1 MLALHSLRTSGNCLK
16 SAICLTLSLSPV
28 FLTATATRTAAA
40 QSASPCN
47 NTVGSHQFAYV
58 ANEEGSNVSGYIIHA
73 ANGRLTPVEGS
84 PFYTGKSGPTSVAVN
99 QAGTFLYVT
108 NQDARDNDVAG
119 FRIDCDSGRLTP
131 VPGSPFAAG
140 SEPSAIAIDP
150 SGRYAYVAN
159 SGSNNVSAFHIDEN
173 SGRLMPVSGSPFAAG
188 SSPSSVAV
196 DSSGQF
202 VYVTN
207 KASDNVS
214 GYTINSTTGALTA
227 ISGSPFAAGTSPISV
242 AVDPNDRFVYVANQG
257 SDNISGFSI
266 NLPTGGLVA
275 LATSPYGPVAG
286 GVTSVTFDPSGGFVY
301 LAGSG
306 GVSAYI
312 IQTNPTDDEILPPPV
327 FPPVIPLYGELT
339 PVTGS
344 PFGGGTPGFA
354 AVDYTGT
361 FLYAANKSSNDVSA
375 YTLSLGVLKPIAASP
390 FPTGSGPVSIALVRP
405 RTTPLYTATEIP
417 ISEGLGGFVSI
428 TGAAINNK
436 GEVTGTLTTVE
447 GGPVEAGSDFGGERF
462 GSAFIYAG
470 GTTNLI
476 AFSRFSIG
484 NDINQSGQVVGQTTL
499 GPPIGAN
506 LIYKAFVY
514 TYSTNTTTVIDNVSG
529 RQSNALGINDT
540 GQVTGSLSTGTCS
553 LPVFPCNFGDI
564 HAFIYTGSGLMD
576 IGTLGGPYG
585 AGTSIN
591 NLNQI
596 VGISSLANS
605 TQNHLFLYAQGQMHD
620 LGAPSGES
628 FLNAAIN
635 NHGEIIGTTG
645 SSTSGAIS
653 YIKEGLGFRKL
664 SFLAGALN
672 DNGDIVGTK
681 QAKNGS
687 RHAFVLYGGVAPQR
701 SQSSRRAIGSLP
713 YFR

>member
-1 MLALHSLRTSGNCLK
+1 
-16 SAICLTLSLSPV
+16 
-28 FLTATATRTAAA
+28 
-40 QSASPCN
+40 
-47 NTVGSHQFAYV
+47 
-58 ANEEGSNVSGYIIHA
+58 
-73 ANGRLTPVEGS
+73 
-84 PFYTGKSGPTSVAVN
+84 
-99 QAGTFLYVT
+99 
-108 NQDARDNDVAG
+108 
-119 FRIDCDSGRLTP
+119 
-131 VPGSPFAAG
+131 
-140 SEPSAIAIDP
+140 
-150 SGRYAYVAN
+150 
-159 SGSNNVSAFHIDEN
+159 
-173 SGRLMPVSGSPFAAG
+173 MPVSGSPFAAG

-227 ISGSPFAAGTSPISV
+227 MGLFAAGTSPISV

-286 GVTSVTFDPSGGFVY
+286 GVTSVTFDPTGWFIY

-306 GVSAYI
+306 GVSAYV
-312 IQTNPTDDEILPPPV
+312 IQTNPTADEIITPPMYP
-327 FPPVIPLYGELT
+327 FVIPLYGQLT

-361 FLYAANKSSNDVSA
+361 FLYAANKSSNDISA
-375 YTLSLGVLKPIAASP
+375 YTLSRGVLTPVAASP

-417 ISEGLGGFVSI
+417 VSDGLGGVVSI

-436 GEVTGTLTTVE
+436 GEVTGTISSVESGSVE
-447 GGPVEAGSDFGGERF
+447 GGQAAGGEHF

-476 AFSRFSIG
+476 AFSRFSVG

-499 GPPIGAN
+499 QALSIPPPQ
-506 LIYKAFVY
+506 AFLY
-514 TYSTNTTTVIDNVSG
+514 NYSTNTTTTIDSVFG
-529 RQSNALGINDT
+529 RQSDALGINDA
-540 GQVTGSLSTGTCS
+540 GNVTGSLSTGTCT
-553 LPVFPCNFGDI
+553 FPNIICNEGDT
-564 HAFIYTGSGLMD
+564 HAFIYTGSGLVD
-576 IGTLGGPYG
+576 IGTLGGTYS

-596 VGISSLANS
+596 VGVSSVTS
-605 TQNHLFLYAQGQMHD
+605 TGPNHLFLYAQGQMHD

-635 NHGEIIGTTG
+635 NHGEIIGSTG
-645 SSTSGAIS
+645 GAS
-653 YIKEGLGFRKL
+653 YIKQGLGFRKL
-664 SFLAGALN
+664 SFLADALN

-681 QAKNGS
+681 IVKNGS
-687 RHAFVLYGGVAPQR
+687 RHAFVLYGGVTAQDLNLLVEPSVPFLTSATGISDNGKIVASGVNGQ
-701 SQSSRRAIGSLP
+701 LYVLTP
-713 YFR
+713 K